1 MFKKLVFNGS
11 ITILIYIL
19 CVFFFKTQRII
30 FPIFMSGAFIFCMF
44 STYKNVLTSF
54 IPLTL
59 LWIINLFLPGSKINN
74 LIIYII
80 FTPITF
86 LLGYYLKDKLLLF
99 KVLYPVILFF
109 IGFYGFINLWFFME
123 NFNARDNMKAPE
135 MKFNYLESEIRLD
148 TIKNTI
154 IVLDFWTTNC
164 GVCFKKFPDF
174 EKSYLNYKNNPD
186 VIFYTVNIPVKR
198 DTLGLA
204 NKMIGKYNYQ
214 FPKLFATSD
223 TIPKQLGFNK
233 YPHNIILK
241 NGKIRFNGSFSINDK
256 DIFLYKLENEIERFL
271 NE

>member
-1 MFKKLVFNGS
+1 
-11 ITILIYIL
+11 
-19 CVFFFKTQRII
+19 
-30 FPIFMSGAFIFCMF
+30 MSGAFIVCMF

-99 KVLYPVILFF
+99 KLLYPVILFF
-109 IGFYGFINLWFFME
+109 IGFYSFINLWFFME

-154 IVLDFWTTNC
+154 IVIDFWTTNC
-164 GVCFKKFPDF
+164 GVCFEKFPDF
-174 EKSYLNYKNNPD
+174 EKKYFKYKNNSK
-186 VIFYTVNIPVKR
+186 IELFAVNIPVR
-198 DTLGLA
+198 TDTLSQA
-204 NKMIGKYNYQ
+204 NNMINKYNYE
-214 FPKLFATSD
+214 FSKLYADSD
-223 TIPKQLGFNK
+223 TIPKLLGFNR
-233 YPHNIILK
+233 YHHQIILK
-241 NGKIRFNGSFSINDK
+241 NGKIRFNGSLNINEK
-256 DIFLYKLENEIERFL
+256 IIFVYKLEDEVKRLLDE
-271 NE
+271 